1 MRGRV
6 KVSSKHQIALPAE
19 ARRRLS
25 INSGDTLIVEVVG
38 DHLLI
43 MREPEDWAKYLEG
56 LGKEI
61 WEGVDPQKYIDEL
74 RGPWPP

>member
-1 MRGRV
+1 MKGRV

-19 ARRRLS
+19 TRRKLNIR
-25 INSGDTLIVEVVG
+25 SGDTLIVEVVG
-38 DHLLI
+38 DHLVL

-61 WEGVDPQKYIDEL
+61 WEGIDAQEYIKRERAGWD
-74 RGPWPP
+74 R